1 MANGSSSNQTLLC
14 YSKTTRSKC
23 FSVSGRISESLFASL
38 KAAGTSSR
46 VVARVFKVSVH
57 FTYNFL

>member
-1 MANGSSSNQTLLC
+1 M
-14 YSKTTRSKC
+14 
-23 FSVSGRISESLFASL
+23 SGRISESLFASL

-57 FTYNFL
+57 FTYSFLCGFLFKARLTLPV